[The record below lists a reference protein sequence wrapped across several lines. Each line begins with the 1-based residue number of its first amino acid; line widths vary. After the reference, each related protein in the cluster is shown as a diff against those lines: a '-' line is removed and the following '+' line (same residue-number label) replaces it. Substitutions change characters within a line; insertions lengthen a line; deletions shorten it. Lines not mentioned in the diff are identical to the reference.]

1 MRHFE
6 GILVVLVM
14 GVAMV
19 MGCSSSPESSG
30 PEQDQ
35 PVADAGVEGSS
46 EAGTEAGKDAG
57 KDAAPETSEDAAA
70 EASDDAPADSPTE
83 APDSP
88 VDAPTEADVQAPIDA
103 PAEAA
108 APGACSP
115 PGPPGNVADCS
126 SLCSTYCEPACT
138 GSGLPGGTGT
148 CNPYLTCDA
157 SDPIWLTSPAE
168 RAFVLPAETGVHQG
182 LDGNGVTCKT
192 TCGTVTSFAFHVVL
206 GHCAK
211 FTNSGG
217 RSFLQEGADCSSASE
232 CLVVQGSQ
240 AGTVV
245 RVLGLDDAPAAWV
258 SVQVDESWSGHPCPY
273 SCP

>member
-108 APGACSP
+108 APGPCQP
-115 PGPPGNVADCS
+115 PGPVGNVADCS
-126 SLCSTYCEPACT
+126 SLCSTYCTPACA

-148 CNPYLTCDA
+148 CDPYLTCSEA
-157 SDPIWLTSPAE
+157 NPISLSAPVE
-168 RAFVLPAETGVHQG
+168 RAFVLPAESSQHQG
-182 LDGNGVTCKT
+182 LDGTGVTCAKV
-192 TCGTVTSFAFHVVL
+192 CSRVTSFAFSVGL

-211 FTNSGG
+211 LTSSGG
-217 RSFLQEGADCSSASE
+217 RTFLEGADCSKSSE

-245 RVLGLDDAPAAWV
+245 RVLALDDAPAAWV
-258 SVQVDESWSGHPCPY
+258 SAQIDESWSGHPCPY